1 MGFHRKYDI
10 GHGVTITDDGYTIR
24 ADWKTDEKSSISVG
38 TERPNAD
45 VGDEVSVR
53 YSRDHKH
60 FYIPRYAGMHGDWM
74 SVATY
79 PDVESIKALN
89 LGGLG
94 PPGYVQIKKRFGD
107 THETYYRELLHFS
120 VWSVKADPADVVET
134 IDEKC
139 KDYLSMCHARVEAEG
154 KRFDEEI
161 KFTGRTLA
169 WIMEKIGPWQSA
181 PPEPPPIVLT
191 D

>member
-24 ADWKTDEKSSISVG
+24 ADWKPDEKSSCSIG
-38 TERPNAD
+38 AERPPD
-45 VGDEVSVR
+45 EVGDEVSVR
-53 YSRDHKH
+53 YSRDRKY
-60 FYIPRYAGMHGDWM
+60 FYIPRYAGMHGAWM

-79 PDVESIKALN
+79 PDTASIKALN

-94 PPGYVQIKKRFGD
+94 PPSYAEIKKKD
-107 THETYYRELLHFS
+107 TGETHYRELLHFS
-120 VWSVKADPADVVET
+120 IWSVKAEPADVVEP

-139 KDYLSMCHARVEAEG
+139 KDFLSLCYTRYEAEA

-161 KFTGRTLA
+161 KFTGRTLD
-169 WIMEKIGPWQSA
+169 WIMEKIGAWVPA
-181 PPEPPPIVLT
+181 PPEPAPIVLT